1 MITELTNH
9 LWQSTV
15 FAVLAGLLT
24 LAFRK
29 NRAQVRYWLW
39 FSASFKFLVPFWV
52 LMNAGSR
59 LGWTPAAKSVATP
72 AVSFAVEQIALP
84 FSHTLP
90 VLPSTG
96 GATTAWIPL
105 VAAGLWA
112 CGFGVILLIR
122 LQGLLKVRAAVRSSL
137 PLELSVPVQA
147 RSSPGLLEP
156 GVVGFFRPTLLLP
169 MGILERLTALQLEA
183 ILAHECCHVQRRDN
197 LTSAIHM
204 VVEAVFWFHPLVWW
218 IGARLVEERERACD
232 EMVLG
237 LGNRPRDYAE
247 GILHVCKNYVESPL
261 SCVSGVTGSN
271 LKRRI
276 QAILTGRVARELSL
290 AKKLTLA
297 AAGVAALGAPVVI
310 GAMSA
315 PRLRVQSSS
324 AVIPKFVMASIKPC
338 AAFHNGQVPEFPGR
352 LQAGCTTL
360 QRYMQK
366 AYGAFGNG
374 HANPLSSIT
383 ITGGPA
389 WTDSDLYEIDA
400 KAGGPEGQLMM
411 KGPML
416 QALLEDR
423 FQLKVHRE
431 TREIP
436 VYELSVAQGGVHLQ
450 PYQGNCVPW
459 DYDHPNPAGSRQC
472 AAARPNSEG
481 VAMEGWDMADLCYFL
496 TVMLERPVMDH
507 TGNTGRFDIQLELP
521 AEARESLRR
530 VPRGAPVRTDLRTS
544 TMDPVLVSGIT
555 ASMKRLGLNLD
566 AATGAGEFVVIDGA
580 QRPSEN

>member
-15 FAVLAGLLT
+15 FAVLGGLLT

-52 LMNAGSR
+52 LMNVGSR

-90 VLPSTG
+90 VVPSAG
-96 GATTAWIPL
+96 GVTTAWIPL

-324 AVIPKFVMASIKPC
+324 AVIPKFVTASIKPC

-374 HANPLSSIT
+374 RANPLSSIT

-389 WTDSDLYEIDA
+389 WTDSDLYAIDA

-423 FQLKVHRE
+423 FRLKVHRE

-436 VYELSVAQGGVHLQ
+436 VYELSVAQGGAQLQ
-450 PYQGNCVPW
+450 PYQGNCIPW
-459 DYDHPNPAGSRQC
+459 DYDHPNPGPQQC
-472 AAARPNSEG
+472 ATARPTSNGAE
-481 VAMEGWDMADLCYFL
+481 MEGWTMADLSYFL
-496 TVMLERPVMDH
+496 MVTLGRPVIDN
-507 TGNTGRFDIQLELP
+507 TGNTGRFNVHLELST
-521 AEARESLRR
+521 EAAAVLRHGA
-530 VPRGAPVRTDLRTS
+530 RGAPVRTDMGTPA
-544 TMDPVLVSGIT
+544 TEPILVSGIT
-555 ASMKRLGLNLD
+555 AAVKGLGLNLD
-566 AATGAGEFVVIDGA
+566 PANVPGEFIVIDSA
-580 QRPSEN
+580 ERPSEN